1 MDVLGIVL
9 FPYIQGIYP
18 AETGGLLY
26 AYGNVP
32 DTTTGHHSMA
42 KLAATPVEGFE
53 LDAKEDINVYL
64 KRIDAR
70 MKELE
75 DAFAQ
80 QPEGTLNGAIISF
93 PYADGRAMYLV
104 QKENPLTLQH
114 IPYGD
119 AWQIPA
125 AHIRGLLLEDIRKMV
140 EGDRKLKAMFSQ
152 RQPLQK
158 S

>member
-1 MDVLGIVL
+1 
-9 FPYIQGIYP
+9 
-18 AETGGLLY
+18 
-26 AYGNVP
+26 
-32 DTTTGHHSMA
+32 MA

-53 LDAKEDINVYL
+53 LGAKEDINVYL
-64 KRIDAR
+64 ERIDAR

-75 DAFAQ
+75 DSFAR
-80 QPEGTLNGAIISF
+80 QPEGTLKGAIVSF

-104 QKENPLTLQH
+104 RTESPLTLQH

-119 AWQIPA
+119 AWQIPD
-125 AHIRGLLLEDIRKMV
+125 AHIRGLRLEDIRKMV
-140 EGDRKLKAMFSQ
+140 EGDRRLKEMFSK